1 VRGFGTCWAGLLC
14 SPVPRGSIGRRVARA
29 AASGGSHAYRGRAP
43 IGWYASLV
51 GIGLAGFG
59 LIAYSRYEVN
69 HPTTTTTTTT
79 TTIGPGLTSQW
90 FVGLAFDQCG
100 KVSSLPATSTKAK
113 DAGIKVITQYILE
126 IAPDSVPNAQDF
138 VGNNATLKQF
148 VTYNEP
154 HFTLT
159 NTTLQLPG
167 KGNHLLTNG
176 DTCAGKPGKL
186 VFKVWPTPSSP
197 TGTVVNNLLSQ
208 KLQNGSMITVAFVP
222 DNATSQAAIPSI
234 PSTSANSLE
243 QLYETSVAE
252 ASTTTTLP
260 TGTAPTSSTVVG
272 PTEPATTSTTVKG
285 STSTTTPSSS
295 TTSTTA
301 ANSTTTT
308 VPSTTT
314 ST

>member
-1 VRGFGTCWAGLLC
+1 M
-14 SPVPRGSIGRRVARA
+14 PRGSIGRRVARA

-113 DAGIKVITQYILE
+113 SAGIKVITQYILE
-126 IAPDSVPNAQDF
+126 IAPDSVPNSQDF

-148 VTYNEP
+148 VLYNEP
-154 HFTLT
+154 RFTLT
-159 NTTLQLPG
+159 DTKLQLPG
-167 KGNHLLTNG
+167 KANHLLTNG
-176 DTCAGKPGKL
+176 DTCDGKSGKL

-222 DNATSQAAIPSI
+222 DNATSLAAIPSI
-234 PSTSANSLE
+234 PSASANSLE

-260 TGTAPTSSTVVG
+260 TGTVATSSTVVG
-272 PTEPATTSTTVKG
+272 PTEPATSTTVKGSTSTTVKG
-285 STSTTTPSSS
+285 STSTTTASSS
-295 TTSTTA
+295 TSTA
-301 ANSTTTT
+301 AQSPTTT